1 MKNLI
6 AILLTLTGFLT
17 LTSCNQPEQKKEAP
31 VENPSTSLM
40 TETTYDASKIDP
52 AAPVTEINLL
62 AKGNNM
68 AEMKFNL
75 TEIKVKSGCTIK
87 LTLVNEATDAS
98 MQHNFVLIDLGSADS
113 VAAKGL
119 KAGVAENYAPK
130 TKEVYVATNVTP
142 PGKSTTIT
150 FPAPEKGTYEFIC
163 SYPGHYTMMRGKFIV
178 E

>member
-6 AILLTLTGFLT
+6 AILLTLIGLYP

-31 VENPSTSLM
+31 VENPSSSLM
-40 TETTYDASKIDP
+40 TESTYDASKIDP
-52 AAPVTEINLL
+52 SAPVTEINLL

-75 TEIKVKSGCTIK
+75 TEIKVKSGCTVK

-98 MQHNFVLIDLGSADS
+98 MQHNFVLIDLGAADS

-119 KAGVAENYAPK
+119 KAGVAENYVPK
-130 TKEVYVATNVTP
+130 TKEVYVATSIAP

-163 SYPGHYTMMRGKFIV
+163 SYPGHYSMMRGKFIV

>member
-6 AILLTLTGFLT
+6 TILLTLTSFYS
-17 LTSCNQPEQKKEAP
+17 LTSCNQTEQKKEAP
-31 VENPSTSLM
+31 VENPSSSLM

-52 AAPVTEINLL
+52 AAPVTEIKLL
-62 AKGNNM
+62 ATGNNM

-75 TEIKVKSGCTIK
+75 TEVKVKSGCTVK

-119 KAGVAENYAPK
+119 KAGVAENYVPK
-130 TKEVYVATNVTP
+130 SKEVYVATNVTP
-142 PGKSTTIT
+142 PGKSTTII
-150 FPAPEKGTYEFIC
+150 FPAPEKGIYEFIC
-163 SYPGHYTMMRGKFIV
+163 TYPGHYTMMRGKFIV